1 MTQYLDQLYFDR
13 KSKRMHY
20 VLGAA
25 YGCASYDS
33 WLGIAFRSN
42 KRNLVEI
49 IKDEIKSRHSIIEDK
64 RPNHCSYWIE
74 TDNADYMRYRL
85 HELGVAEG
93 KHQRKFPKN
102 IKEEYLSHFVR
113 GFFDAK
119 ANVSSKGGR
128 TYTTFHF
135 NNRFLLGLHEI
146 LVKYAGVGQEKPKGN
161 MVAYGHSD
169 SLKIHDFIYSD
180 WRYVRRNG
188 LYLPSKKEQFNFD
201 YEPREHQLRAR
212 SFKRIEI
219 AKKLLDEGLL
229 SHQEIADEVG
239 LTLSAFYRAFKHAA
253 GMTTGEFLEE
263 KRKNK

>member
-13 KSKRMHY
+13 ESKQMHY

-33 WLGIAFRSN
+33 WLGITFRSN
-42 KRNLVEI
+42 KRNLIEI
-49 IKDEIKSRHSIIEDK
+49 IKDEIKSKHIIEDK
-64 RPNHCSYWIE
+64 RPKHHSYWIE

-85 HELGVAEG
+85 HERGVAED

-128 TYTTFHF
+128 THITFNF
-135 NNRFLLGLHEI
+135 NNRFLLGLHGI
-146 LVKYAGVGQEKPKGN
+146 LVKYAGVTRSKPTDDYLT
-161 MVAYGHSD
+161 YGHSD

-180 WRYVRRNG
+180 WKYIRRNG
-188 LYLPSKKEQFNFD
+188 LYLPSKKRKFNFD
-201 YEPREHQLRAR
+201 YEPKEYPSTIRYH
-212 SFKRIEI
+212 KKIER
-219 AKKLLDEGLL
+219 AKKLLLKGLP
-229 SHQEIADEVG
+229 HKETAEAVG
-239 LTLSAFYRAFKHAA
+239 YSNVFSFYRGFKNLT
-253 GMTTGEFLEE
+253 GMTTREFQGK
-263 KRKNK
+263 KRENK